1 FSKDAGEA
9 VDHAVLAADDRS
21 VEAAINLVK
30 PSGQPNAAGHAVQ
43 FGDARPRISQQ
54 NVRPDHVRDFV
65 LKGEIVLQLE
75 QRRRLAAVQI
85 VSDPGRLFARDTLAV
100 KEIDGAIKLQQH
112 SAKRFQLLRQ
122 LWAKYEWGRGDAPG
136 LTGEEAA

>member
-1 FSKDAGEA
+1 
-9 VDHAVLAADDRS
+9 
-21 VEAAINLVK
+21 
-30 PSGQPNAAGHAVQ
+30 
-43 FGDARPRISQQ
+43 
-54 NVRPDHVRDFV
+54 
-65 LKGEIVLQLE
+65 
-75 QRRRLAAVQI
+75 
-85 VSDPGRLFARDTLAV
+85 LFARDTLAV